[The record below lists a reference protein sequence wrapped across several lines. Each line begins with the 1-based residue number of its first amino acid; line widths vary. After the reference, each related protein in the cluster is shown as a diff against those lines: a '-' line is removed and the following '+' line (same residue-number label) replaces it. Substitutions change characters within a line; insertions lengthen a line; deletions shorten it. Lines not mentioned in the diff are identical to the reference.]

1 MKLEIIN
8 CGYWNERIKKIII
21 ICLSCVIIIMN
32 ASINVFA
39 NYIEKQVYSFNY
51 DDIKIYVE
59 YWMEGNDVLEKIT
72 TYKDSIQLNE
82 IKKRIEKNGSVKIYK
97 NGLLIRVTSGD
108 YLEYKSIVEGK
119 EELIF
124 FDRMIETRGLTRST
138 IYQACGRTEYHEHV
152 SEDTEIINVNI
163 QTSIENAVFS
173 LLSLINVPYVKI
185 SGIAGK
191 LVNTANKVDAEYIE
205 VTDNKYFIHN
215 YSANTSMNCHHMY
228 FVFYD
233 TIGGNRS
240 VVATEWNF
248 YQQVL

>member
-21 ICLSCVIIIMN
+21 ICLSCVIIMN

-51 DDIKIYVE
+51 DDIKIYV
-59 YWMEGNDVLEKIT
+59 D
-72 TYKDSIQLNE
+72 
-82 IKKRIEKNGSVKIYK
+82 
-97 NGLLIRVTSGD
+97 
-108 YLEYKSIVEGK
+108 
-119 EELIF
+119 
-124 FDRMIETRGLTRST
+124 
-138 IYQACGRTEYHEHV
+138 
-152 SEDTEIINVNI
+152 
-163 QTSIENAVFS
+163 S